1 MFILIIL
8 KIYQNLI
15 NLQASCGIY
24 DRNLL
29 HFDSLNL
36 ITEVEMCLLIGFHPI
51 NLFLLPDCLR
61 HYLIYTSLKSQSRN
75 ITMK

>member
-1 MFILIIL
+1 MIVINVYTDNFKNLS
-8 KIYQNLI
+8 NLI

-29 HFDSLNL
+29 RFDSLNL

-51 NLFLLPDCLR
+51 NLFLLPDSSSLPD
-61 HYLIYTSLKSQSRN
+61 IYIIKEPVT
-75 ITMK
+75 